1 MDYLWAPW
9 RMEYIRRERN
19 DNQECVFCAKCKD
32 KKNDRKN
39 LVLFRDEDIYVVMNL
54 YPYTNGHLLICS
66 NQHTDSLDVLS
77 QKTMNRVMSLSRE
90 CMSIL
95 KAVMNPDGFNFGANL
110 GKAGGAGIA
119 EHIHFH
125 VVPRW
130 ESDTNF
136 MPVIGQSKVI
146 MDGLYDTYD
155 ELKPQFDNIK

>member
-19 DNQECVFCAKCKD
+19 DNQECVFCVKWKD
-32 KKNDRKN
+32 RKNDRKN
-39 LVLFRDEDIYVVMNL
+39 LVLCRDEDIYVVMNL

-95 KAVMNPDGFNFGANL
+95 KTAMNPDGFNFGANL

>member
-9 RMEYIRRERN
+9 RMEYISRERN
-19 DNQECVFCAKCKD
+19 DSHECVFCVKWKD
-32 KKNDRKN
+32 KKSDRKN
-39 LVLFRDEDIYVVMNL
+39 LVLYRDEDIYVVMNL

-66 NQHTDSLDVLS
+66 NQHIDSLDGFS
-77 QKTMNRVMSLSRE
+77 QKTMGRVMDLSRE
-90 CMSIL
+90 CMAIL
-95 KAVMNPDGFNFGANL
+95 KVVMNPDGFNFGANL

-130 ESDTNF
+130 KSDTNF

-146 MDGLYDTYD
+146 MDGLYDTYAK
-155 ELKPQFDNIK
+155 LKPQFDNIK